1 MALSKI
7 LNQVQDDLGESAVR
21 VILESSENL
30 SRILGGT
37 LSTMA
42 LSKILNRVQD
52 DLGESAI
59 RVILESSES
68 LSRIFGRTLLALA
81 LSKVLNRVQDD
92 LGELAISYQLS
103 AISYQLS
110 AIRVILESSENLSRI
125 LGGTLS
131 AMALSKVLN
140 RVQDDICP
148 ISRIAYFAIC
158 TERKK
163 GQS

>member
-1 MALSKI
+1 MAPSK
-7 LNQVQDDLGESAVR
+7 V
-21 VILESSENL
+21 
-30 SRILGGT
+30 
-37 LSTMA
+37 
-42 LSKILNRVQD
+42 LNRVQD

-68 LSRIFGRTLLALA
+68 LSRILAPTLSAMA
-81 LSKVLNRVQDD
+81 LSKILNRVQDD
-92 LGELAISYQLS
+92 LGES
-103 AISYQLS
+103 AVS
-110 AIRVILESSENLSRI
+110 VILESSENLSRI
-125 LGGTLS
+125 LGGTLL